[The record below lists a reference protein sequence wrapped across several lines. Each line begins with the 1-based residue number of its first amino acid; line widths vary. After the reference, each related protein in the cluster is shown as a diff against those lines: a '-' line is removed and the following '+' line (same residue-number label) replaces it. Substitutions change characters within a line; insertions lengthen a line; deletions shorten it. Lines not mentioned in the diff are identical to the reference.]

1 MVKSLHDTPDQELQR
16 EGIESFELS
25 EKGDDSTLESIMIQL
40 TYFTVTREGR
50 GCYLDFYG

>member
-25 EKGDDSTLESIMIQL
+25 EKGDDPILVSIMIQL

-50 GCYLDFYG
+50 GRHLDFYR